1 MAAPSDG
8 KLDLPLVKPL
18 AVRYN
23 ASNEAAIQRPNL
35 GTDF

>member
-1 MAAPSDG
+1 MAALFDG
-8 KLDLPLVKPL
+8 KPDQPLAKTL